1 MYEAEAL
8 MRRKERE
15 RYLRKRRCIHIY
27 IYIYTL
33 CPRGSVK
40 ILHGVLESM
49 NPLNL

>member
-27 IYIYTL
+27 IYIYIHYVQEEV
-33 CPRGSVK
+33 SK
-40 ILHGVLESM
+40 FYMEY
-49 NPLNL
+49 